1 MFNRNGELNTDESV
15 VHKLGLRQN
24 VHNTI
29 LTTKAKERL
38 PDYGWGGNSK
48 YTNKTN
54 PGNQTKD
61 PIINYD
67 FENKK
72 QVESWKRI

>member
-1 MFNRNGELNTDESV
+1 MFNRNGELNKAESV

-29 LTTKAKERL
+29 PTTKAKERL
-38 PDYGWGGNSK
+38 PDYGWGGGNSK

-54 PGNQTKD
+54 PGNQAKD

-67 FENKK
+67 LEK
-72 QVESWKRI
+72 QETS

>member
-1 MFNRNGELNTDESV
+1 MFNRNGELNKAESV

-67 FENKK
+67 LEK
-72 QVESWKRI
+72 QETS

>member
-29 LTTKAKERL
+29 STTKAKERL

-48 YTNKTN
+48 YTNKPN
-54 PGNQTKD
+54 PGKQTKD
-61 PIINYD
+61 PITNYD
-67 FENKK
+67 LENKK
-72 QVESWKRI
+72 QVES

>member
-1 MFNRNGELNTDESV
+1 MFNRRGELNTDESV

-29 LTTKAKERL
+29 PTNNANERL

-48 YTNKTN
+48 YTNNTN

-67 FENKK
+67 LEK
-72 QVESWKRI
+72 QETS